1 MPRCDQDPELLRKSA
16 EAAVH
21 AADQA
26 WIHMEAEY
34 VGNIPGLMHTL
45 GEEGPYAY
53 TIMPQVLPDGGI
65 KLPIATSA
73 EEIEECYKFV
83 RGRSELIKSEAL
95 IEIRGSWYIFTEALN
110 RGRPYAT
117 GVVGESI
124 TYAIFPSASGKGIT
138 GELVWMQVP
147 RDTLGAAGDP
157 ARQVE
162 SGLPLR
168 RHMLKEHDRYIDAL
182 RAGDVDGVLDV
193 MNQRVYAAVRD
204 YVNDTGTLTNLDSHD
219 GHRAY
224 YKALFDKY
232 EVRSVDLMDR
242 VVQDGYV
249 FAELRFTMRRRD
261 GSGETVGFHTAEFFV
276 PGRDARF
283 MVRIGHG
290 TDPAAL

>member
-1 MPRCDQDPELLRKSA
+1 
-16 EAAVH
+16 
-21 AADQA
+21 
-26 WIHMEAEY
+26 MEAEY
-34 VGNIPGLMHTL
+34 AGKIPELMQTL

-83 RGRSELIKSEAL
+83 RGRSDLLKSEAL
-95 IEIRGSWYIFTEALN
+95 IEIRGSWYVFTEALN
-110 RGRPYAT
+110 RGRPR
-117 GVVGESI
+117 GSDVIGESI
-124 TYAIFPSASGKGIT
+124 TYAMFPSAMGKGIT
-138 GELVWMQVP
+138 GELVWMKVP
-147 RDTLGAAGDP
+147 RETLGAAGDP
-157 ARQVE
+157 TQKVE
-162 SGLPLR
+162 DGLPLR
-168 RHMLKEHDRYIDAL
+168 RHMLAAHDRYLDAL
-182 RAGDVDGVLDV
+182 RRGDVDGVVDV
-193 MNQRVYAAVRD
+193 MNERVYAAVRD

-224 YKALFDKY
+224 YRALFDKY
-232 EVRSVDLMDR
+232 EVSSVDLMDR
-242 VVQDGYV
+242 VVQEGYV

-290 TDPAAL
+290 TDPAPV